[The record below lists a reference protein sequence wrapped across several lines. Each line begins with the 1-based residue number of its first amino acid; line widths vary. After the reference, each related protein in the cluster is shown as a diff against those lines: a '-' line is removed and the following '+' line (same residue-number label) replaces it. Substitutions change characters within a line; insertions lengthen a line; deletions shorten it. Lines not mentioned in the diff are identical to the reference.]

1 MSYVDRAA
9 NSSRNEGNS
18 LATGKI
24 SFPDDVIVLEP
35 YLISHAVNRKVKEKR
50 PIDQPET
57 VELFLKYIKECE
69 FSGVDFEAMAS
80 GFHGFVGR
88 HSPRDNP
95 THVKEGYL
103 MTVLGG
109 LPSFH
114 SANQNRK
121 RST

>member
-57 VELFLKYIKECE
+57 VELFLKYIKE
-69 FSGVDFEAMAS
+69 
-80 GFHGFVGR
+80 
-88 HSPRDNP
+88 
-95 THVKEGYL
+95 
-103 MTVLGG
+103 
-109 LPSFH
+109 
-114 SANQNRK
+114 
-121 RST
+121 